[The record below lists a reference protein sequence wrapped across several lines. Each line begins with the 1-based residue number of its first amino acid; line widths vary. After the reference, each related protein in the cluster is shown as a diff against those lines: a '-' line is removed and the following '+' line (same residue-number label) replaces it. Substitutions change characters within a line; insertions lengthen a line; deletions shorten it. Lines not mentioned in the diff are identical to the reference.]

1 MTLHDIVRRTNGI
14 APLEPRHWAWARLLG
29 EARTASNDRR
39 RARRSDRGEFNAQ
52 VDLLGAL
59 GELFLLRCA
68 MAAEDSDEAVE
79 HMRGHL
85 YNEQGGGVVEGP
97 DIEFVDHV
105 TGELRQLDVKTF
117 DCAPNKRV
125 FAINDN
131 KHRLL
136 RGRCSHYLCVITP
149 PFGRRMAVSCL
160 VPWSTVDAWST
171 RELRPGGS
179 ASRNFPIGR
188 FLREHFKNPPS
199 LGELRS
205 KVHSTEAIDLAGRD
219 HDVHADFQKLVPD
232 VPISRASTP
241 FGLMERGVARYGVG
255 RNSAGI
261 RPTASSAIRNQA

>member
-1 MTLHDIVRRTNGI
+1 MTLRDIVRKTDRFVE
-14 APLEPRHWAWARLLG
+14 LKPRHWAWARILG

-68 MAAEDSDEAVE
+68 MAAEGSGEAVKY
-79 HMRGHL
+79 MRGHL
-85 YNEQGGGVVEGP
+85 YNEQGGGEVEGP

-105 TGELRQLDVKTF
+105 TGERCQLDVKTF
-117 DCAPNKRV
+117 DCAPNKRF

-136 RGRCSHYLCVITP
+136 RGCCSHYLCVITP

-160 VPWSTVDAWST
+160 VPWSTVDEWST
-171 RELRPGGS
+171 QKLRPGGS

-188 FLREHFKNPPS
+188 FLRDHFKNPPS
-199 LGELRS
+199 LEELRGE
-205 KVHSTEAIDLAGRD
+205 VHSPKAIDLAGRD
-219 HDVHADFQKLVPD
+219 TDVHADFQKLVPD
-232 VPISRASTP
+232 VPIGRASTP
-241 FGLMERGVARYGVG
+241 
-255 RNSAGI
+255 
-261 RPTASSAIRNQA
+261 